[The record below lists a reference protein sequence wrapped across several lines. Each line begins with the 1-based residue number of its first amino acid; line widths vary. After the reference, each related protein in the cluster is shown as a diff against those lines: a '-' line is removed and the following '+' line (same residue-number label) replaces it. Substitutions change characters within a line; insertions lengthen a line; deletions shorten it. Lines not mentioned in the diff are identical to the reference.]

1 MLTDTRLKNSMNSGK
16 ILKMNTKELMAVDIG
31 NTRVKFGRYLRSGID
46 PVDGLPQ
53 PGQVIIEN
61 SPKFQQLELGL
72 REEPLEEGT
81 EWLISSVHDDNM
93 SLVSQWLREN
103 RPKDS
108 VRILSQRDIRMPVEV
123 DEPEK
128 VGLDRLCNALAATC
142 LAKRDEPVLIV
153 DIGSAV
159 TLDVVSG
166 DGRFLGGAI
175 MPGFRASAFALQ
187 KISHCLPMIE
197 ADDLRFPAYPG
208 RNTAAAI
215 EAGLFWGMVGA
226 IRQFLAFA
234 QEGHEQAL
242 LLLTGGD
249 AFPVLEALLNPNFN
263 PQADSVIAEATRV
276 ADPSGFSCPPVTHS
290 QAVQANMEPMPDD
303 AFVPVSSFHE
313 AICCPYLTLS
323 GIALCSK

>member
-1 MLTDTRLKNSMNSGK
+1 MS
-16 ILKMNTKELMAVDIG
+16 TKELMTVDVG
-31 NTRVKFGRYLRSGID
+31 NSRVKFGRYLKSGID
-46 PVDGLPQ
+46 PVGGLPQ
-53 PGQVIIEN
+53 PGQVIVEN
-61 SPKFQQLELGL
+61 SPKFQQLDLGL
-72 REEPLEEGT
+72 REAPLEEGT
-81 EWLISSVHDDNM
+81 EWLISSVRDE
-93 SLVSQWLREN
+93 SLSLLSHWLHEN

-128 VGLDRLCNALAATC
+128 VGLDRLCNVLAAIC
-142 LAKRDEPVLIV
+142 LAKQDEPVLIV

-175 MPGFRASAFALQ
+175 MPGFRTSADALQ
-187 KISHCLPMIE
+187 QVSYCLPVVE
-197 ADDLRFPAYPG
+197 ADNLRFPAYPG
-208 RNTAAAI
+208 RNTVAAI

-263 PQADSVIAEATRV
+263 PQEDSVIAEATRV
-276 ADPSGFSCPPVTHS
+276 ADPSGLSCPPVTS
-290 QAVQANMEPMPDD
+290 SKGANANSEPIPDD
-303 AFVPVSSFHE
+303 AFVPVSRFHE

-323 GIALCSK
+323 GIALCSM

>member
-1 MLTDTRLKNSMNSGK
+1 MS
-16 ILKMNTKELMAVDIG
+16 TKELIAVDLG
-31 NTRVKFGRYLRSGID
+31 NSRMKFGRYLAEGIV
-46 PVDGLPQ
+46 PAGGLPQ
-53 PGQVIIEN
+53 PKQVIIEN
-61 SPKFQQLELGL
+61 LPQFSQLDLGL
-72 REEPLEEGT
+72 REEPLDAGT
-81 EWLISSVHDDNM
+81 KWLISSVNDD
-93 SLVSQWLREN
+93 SLSLLTSWLSEN
-103 RPKDS
+103 RPQDV
-108 VRILSQRDIRMPVEV
+108 VRVLSQRDIRMPIEV
-123 DEPEK
+123 DEPDK

-142 LAKRDEPVLIV
+142 LTKRDEPVLIV
-153 DIGSAV
+153 DLGSAT

-175 MPGFRASAFALQ
+175 MPGFQAAAEALQ

-197 ADDLRFPAYPG
+197 ADDLRFPTYPG
-208 RNTAAAI
+208 RNTTAAI

-249 AFPVLEALLNPNFN
+249 AFPVLEALLNPKFN

-276 ADPSGFSCPPVTHS
+276 ADPSGFSCPPTVSPTATATNP
-290 QAVQANMEPMPDD
+290 QPIPDN
-303 AFVPVSSFHE
+303 AFVPVSHFHE

-323 GIALCSK
+323 GIALCCQ

>member
-1 MLTDTRLKNSMNSGK
+1 M
-16 ILKMNTKELMAVDIG
+16 
-31 NTRVKFGRYLRSGID
+31 SGID
-46 PVDGLPQ
+46 RVSGLPQ
-53 PGQVIIEN
+53 PSQVIIEN
-61 SPKFQQLELGL
+61 SPNFQQLDLGL
-72 REEPLEEGT
+72 REDPLDEGT
-81 EWLISSVHDDNM
+81 EWLISSVQDEQLSFLH
-93 SLVSQWLREN
+93 QWLREN
-103 RPKDS
+103 RPNDS
-108 VRILSQRDIRMPVEV
+108 VRVLSQRDIRMPVEV

-142 LAKRDEPVLIV
+142 LTKRNEPVLIV
-153 DIGSAV
+153 DIGSAA

-187 KISHCLPMIE
+187 SVSHCLPVIE
-197 ADDLRFPAYPG
+197 ADNLRFPAYPG
-208 RNTAAAI
+208 RNTVAAI

-234 QEGHEQAL
+234 QEGHEHAL

-263 PQADSVIAEATRV
+263 PQEDTVIAEATRV
-276 ADPSGFSCPPVTHS
+276 ADPSGLSCPPMVNPQGVKTDAES
-290 QAVQANMEPMPDD
+290 MPDD
-303 AFVPVSSFHE
+303 AFVPVSRFHE

-323 GIALCSK
+323 GIALCSM

>member
-1 MLTDTRLKNSMNSGK
+1 MSAR
-16 ILKMNTKELMAVDIG
+16 ELMAVDIG
-31 NTRVKFGRYLRSGID
+31 NSCVKVGRYFRSGID
-46 PVDGLPQ
+46 TVDDLPQ

-81 EWLISSVHDDNM
+81 EWFISSVNNENL
-93 SLVSQWLREN
+93 SLLNQWLREN
-103 RPKDS
+103 RSKDS
-108 VRILSQRDIRMPVEV
+108 VRILSERDIRMPAEV

-142 LAKRDEPVLIV
+142 LAKRNEPVLIV

-159 TLDVVSG
+159 TFDVVSG

-187 KISHCLPMIE
+187 KISYCLPVVE

-208 RNTAAAI
+208 RNTVAAI

-234 QEGHEQAL
+234 QEGHEHAL

-263 PQADSVIAEATRV
+263 PHEDSVIAEATRV
-276 ADPSGFSCPPVTHS
+276 ANPSGLSCPPVTTAQGT
-290 QAVQANMEPMPDD
+290 QAKTEPIPDD
-303 AFVPVSSFHE
+303 AFVPVSRFHE

-323 GIALCSK
+323 GIALCIM

>member
-1 MLTDTRLKNSMNSGK
+1 MS
-16 ILKMNTKELMAVDIG
+16 TKELMAVDIG
-31 NTRVKFGRYLRSGID
+31 NTRVKFGRYLRGGID
-46 PVDGLPQ
+46 PVGGLPQ

-61 SPKFQQLELGL
+61 TLKFQQLDLGL

-81 EWLISSVHDDNM
+81 EWLISSVNDENL
-93 SLVSQWLREN
+93 SRLSQWLQEN

-108 VRILSQRDIRMPVEV
+108 VRVLSQRDIRMPVVV

-142 LAKRDEPVLIV
+142 LTKRNEPVLLV

-187 KISHCLPMIE
+187 RTSQCLPVIE

-234 QEGHEQAL
+234 QEGCEQAL

-249 AFPVLEALLNPNFN
+249 AFPVLEALLNPNFS

-276 ADPSGFSCPPVTHS
+276 ADPSGLSCPPMVNP
-290 QAVQANMEPMPDD
+290 QAAKANPVPIPDD
-303 AFVPVSSFHE
+303 AFVPVSRFHE

>member
-1 MLTDTRLKNSMNSGK
+1 MNT
-16 ILKMNTKELMAVDIG
+16 TKELIAVDLG
-31 NTRVKFGRYLRSGID
+31 NSRMKFGRYLRSGFAPTGD
-46 PVDGLPQ
+46 LPR
-53 PGQVIIEN
+53 PGQVIVEEL
-61 SPKFQQLELGL
+61 PQLQQLELGL
-72 REEPLEEGT
+72 REVPLAEGS
-81 EWLISSVHDDNM
+81 EWFVSSVNDKHL
-93 SLVSQWLREN
+93 SLLTQWLHDN
-103 RPKDS
+103 RPNDP
-108 VRILSQRDIRMPVEV
+108 VRVLSQRDIRMPVEV

-128 VGLDRLCNALAATC
+128 IGLDRLCNALGATR
-142 LAKRDEPVLIV
+142 LAKRGEPVLIV
-153 DIGSAV
+153 DIGSAA

-175 MPGFRASAFALQ
+175 MQGFHAAAASLH
-187 KISHCLPMIE
+187 KTSHRLPMIE
-197 ADDLRFPAYPG
+197 VDDLRFPAYPG
-208 RNTAAAI
+208 RNTTAAV

-276 ADPSGFSCPPVTHS
+276 ADPSGISCPPMIKLPGTKPQS
-290 QAVQANMEPMPDD
+290 ESMPDD
-303 AFVPVSSFHE
+303 AFVPVSRFHE

-323 GIALCSK
+323 GIALCGM

>member
-1 MLTDTRLKNSMNSGK
+1 MS
-16 ILKMNTKELMAVDIG
+16 TKELIAVDIG
-31 NTRVKFGRYLRSGID
+31 NSRVKFGRYSKSGID
-46 PVDGLPQ
+46 SSGGLPQ

-72 REEPLEEGT
+72 REEPLEAGT
-81 EWLISSVHDDNM
+81 EWLISSVNDE
-93 SLVSQWLREN
+93 SLSVLSQWLCEN

-108 VRILSQRDIRMPVEV
+108 VKILSQRNIRMPVEV

-128 VGLDRLCNALAATC
+128 VGLDRLCNALAAVC
-142 LAKRDEPVLIV
+142 LTKRNEPVLIV
-153 DIGSAV
+153 DLGSAV
-159 TLDVVSG
+159 TLDMVSG

-187 KISHCLPMIE
+187 KISHSLPVVE

-208 RNTAAAI
+208 RNTEVAV

-249 AFPVLEALLNPNFN
+249 AFPVLEALLNPKFN
-263 PQADSVIAEATRV
+263 QQEDSVIAEATRV
-276 ADPSGFSCPPVTHS
+276 ADPSGFSCPPIVNPQGVKVNT
-290 QAVQANMEPMPDD
+290 EPMPDD

-323 GIALCSK
+323 GIALCCMQNDECQIL

>member
-1 MLTDTRLKNSMNSGK
+1 MKKGNKFIVYSYIIGK
-16 ILKMNTKELMAVDIG
+16 MSIKELMAVDIG
-31 NTRVKFGRYLRSGID
+31 NSQMKFGRYLRSAID
-46 PVDGLPQ
+46 TVVGLPQ
-53 PGQVIIEN
+53 PSQVIIDN
-61 SPKFQQLELGL
+61 LPKFQQLELGL

-81 EWLISSVHDDNM
+81 EWLISSVRDENL
-93 SLVSQWLREN
+93 SLLRQWLREN

-128 VGLDRLCNALAATC
+128 IGLDRLCNALAATS
-142 LAKRDEPVLIV
+142 LAKRNEPVLIV

-159 TLDVVSG
+159 TFDVVSG

-175 MPGFRASAFALQ
+175 MPGFRASAVTLQ
-187 KISHCLPMIE
+187 KISHCLPVIE
-197 ADDLRFPAYPG
+197 TDDLRFPSYPG
-208 RNTAAAI
+208 RNTVAAI
-215 EAGLFWGMVGA
+215 ETGLFWGMVGA

-263 PQADSVIAEATRV
+263 PQTDSIIAEATRV
-276 ADPSGFSCPPVTHS
+276 ADPSGFSCPPIVAS
-290 QAVQANMEPMPDD
+290 QGANVGSESMPDD
-303 AFVPVSSFHE
+303 AFIPVSRFHE
-313 AICCPYLTLS
+313 AICCPFLTLS
-323 GIALCSK
+323 GVALCNI

>member
-1 MLTDTRLKNSMNSGK
+1 MS
-16 ILKMNTKELMAVDIG
+16 TKELITVDIG
-31 NTRVKFGRYLRSGID
+31 NSRLKFGRYLKSGIV
-46 PVDGLPQ
+46 PDGDLPH

-61 SPKFQQLELGL
+61 SFNFQQLDLGL
-72 REEPLEEGT
+72 REDPLDAGT
-81 EWLISSVHDDNM
+81 EWLVCSVNDEKLSSLN
-93 SLVSQWLREN
+93 QWLREN
-103 RPKDS
+103 RPHDPIR
-108 VRILSQRDIRMPVEV
+108 VLTQRDIRMPFEVE
-123 DEPEK
+123 EPEK
-128 VGLDRLCNALAATC
+128 VGLDRLCNALGATR
-142 LAKRDEPVLIV
+142 LSKQGEPVLIV
-153 DIGSAV
+153 DIGSAT

-175 MPGFRASAFALQ
+175 MPGFHAAAECLQ

-197 ADDLRFPAYPG
+197 ADDLRFPSYPG
-208 RNTAAAI
+208 RNTVAAI

-234 QEGHEQAL
+234 QEGHAQAL

-276 ADPSGFSCPPVTHS
+276 ADPSGLSCPQVVNPPGVN
-290 QAVQANMEPMPDD
+290 AVQESMPDD
-303 AFVPVSSFHE
+303 AFVPVSHFHE

>member
-1 MLTDTRLKNSMNSGK
+1 LD
-16 ILKMNTKELMAVDIG
+16 
-31 NTRVKFGRYLRSGID
+31 
-46 PVDGLPQ
+46 
-53 PGQVIIEN
+53 
-61 SPKFQQLELGL
+61 LGL

-81 EWLISSVHDDNM
+81 EWLISSVNDENL
-93 SLVSQWLREN
+93 SALNQWLQEN
-103 RPKDS
+103 RPQDS

-128 VGLDRLCNALAATC
+128 VGLDRLCNALAATR
-142 LAKRDEPVLIV
+142 LAKRNEPVLIV
-153 DIGSAV
+153 DLGSAT

-175 MPGFRASAFALQ
+175 MPGFRASAFFLQ
-187 KISHCLPMIE
+187 KISQGLPIVE

-208 RNTAAAI
+208 RNTTAAI

-234 QEGHEQAL
+234 QEGHEHAL

-249 AFPVLEALLNPNFN
+249 AFPVLEALLNPNFS
-263 PQADSVIAEATRV
+263 PQDDSVIAEATRV
-276 ADPSGFSCPPVTHS
+276 TDPSGVSCPPV
-290 QAVQANMEPMPDD
+290 ANPQGAKLGAEPMPDD
-303 AFVPVSSFHE
+303 AFIPVSRFHE

-323 GIALCSK
+323 GLAMCCK

>member
-1 MLTDTRLKNSMNSGK
+1 MSK
-16 ILKMNTKELMAVDIG
+16 KELMAVDIG
-31 NTRVKFGRYLRSGID
+31 NSRVKIGRYLRNGISLGD
-46 PVDGLPQ
+46 VLPQ

-61 SPKFQQLELGL
+61 SLQFQQLDLGL

-81 EWLISSVHDDNM
+81 EWLISSVNEENL
-93 SLVSQWLREN
+93 SALSQWLCEN
-103 RPKDS
+103 RPRDS

-142 LAKRDEPVLIV
+142 LAKRNEPVLIV
-153 DIGSAV
+153 DLGSAA

-175 MPGFRASAFALQ
+175 MPGFRASAFSLQ
-187 KISHCLPMIE
+187 RISQGLPIVE

-208 RNTAAAI
+208 RNTTAAI

-234 QEGHEQAL
+234 QEGHEHAL

-249 AFPVLEALLNPNFN
+249 AFPVLEALLNPNFS
-263 PQADSVIAEATRV
+263 PQDDSVIAEATRV
-276 ADPSGFSCPPVTHS
+276 TDPSGVSCPPV
-290 QAVQANMEPMPDD
+290 ANPQGAKPSVEPMPDN
-303 AFVPVSSFHE
+303 AFIPVSRFHE

>member
-1 MLTDTRLKNSMNSGK
+1 MS
-16 ILKMNTKELMAVDIG
+16 TKELIAVDIG
-31 NTRVKFGRYLRSGID
+31 NNRMKFGRYLRSGID
-46 PVDGLPQ
+46 PINGLPQ

-61 SPKFQQLELGL
+61 SPRFQQLELGL
-72 REEPLEEGT
+72 REEPLGVGT
-81 EWLISSVHDDNM
+81 EWFISSVHDEN
-93 SLVSQWLREN
+93 LFLLSQWLYEN
-103 RPKDS
+103 RPKDL
-108 VRILSQRDIRMPVEV
+108 VRVLSQRDIRMPVEV

-142 LAKRDEPVLIV
+142 LAKRNEPVLIV
-153 DIGSAV
+153 DIGSAA

-175 MPGFRASAFALQ
+175 MPGFHASAAALQ
-187 KISHCLPMIE
+187 KISHCLPVIE
-197 ADDLRFPAYPG
+197 TDDLRFPAYPG
-208 RNTAAAI
+208 RNTTAAI
-215 EAGLFWGMVGA
+215 ESGLFWGMVGA

-276 ADPSGFSCPPVTHS
+276 ADPSGLSCPPIVNPQGDNAGT
-290 QAVQANMEPMPDD
+290 EPMPDD
-303 AFVPVSSFHE
+303 AFVPVSRFHE

-323 GIALCSK
+323 GIALCSM

>member
-1 MLTDTRLKNSMNSGK
+1 
-16 ILKMNTKELMAVDIG
+16 MNTTELMTVDVG
-31 NTRVKFGRYLRSGID
+31 NSRVKFGRYLKSGID
-46 PVDGLPQ
+46 PVGGLPQ
-53 PGQVIIEN
+53 PGQVIVEN
-61 SPKFQQLELGL
+61 SPKFQQLDLGL
-72 REEPLEEGT
+72 REAPLEEGT
-81 EWLISSVHDDNM
+81 EWLISSVRDE
-93 SLVSQWLREN
+93 SLSLLSHWLHEN

-128 VGLDRLCNALAATC
+128 VGLDRLCNALAAIC
-142 LAKRDEPVLIV
+142 LAKQDEPVLIV

-175 MPGFRASAFALQ
+175 MPGFRTSADALQ
-187 KISHCLPMIE
+187 QVSYCLPVVE
-197 ADDLRFPAYPG
+197 ADNLRFPAYPG
-208 RNTAAAI
+208 RNTVAAI

-263 PQADSVIAEATRV
+263 PQEDSVIAEATRV
-276 ADPSGFSCPPVTHS
+276 ADPSGLSCPPVTS
-290 QAVQANMEPMPDD
+290 SKGANANSEPIPDD
-303 AFVPVSSFHE
+303 AFVPVSRFHE

-323 GIALCSK
+323 GIALCSM